1 MSRTIKNS
9 HPGERVL
16 FKTRPNFSQT
26 LESAYFRL
34 IILFLLLYF
43 FTTIIGYFAL
53 IQGRITSLTTIPFV
67 EWSTDILLI
76 VIALLFFS
84 LVWTY
89 LSWRARCY
97 ILTNKRVMIKS
108 GVISKKNVYMH
119 YNKIQDI
126 IVTQGFLQRIF
137 STGDIEIFGGRDRT
151 SLILANIPKPDE
163 IENKINQ
170 RIEGAD
176 QDSETKKPQNPGT
189 RGFQYD

>member
-26 LESAYFRL
+26 LESAYIRL
-34 IILFLLLYF
+34 IILILLLYF
-43 FTTIIGYFAL
+43 FTTIISYFAL

-67 EWSTDILLI
+67 EWSTDVLLL

-89 LSWRARCY
+89 LSWRATCY

-126 IVTQGFLQRIF
+126 IVTQGFVQRIF

-151 SLILANIPKPDE
+151 SLRLYNTPKPDE
-163 IENKINQ
+163 IENKINE
-170 RIEGAD
+170 RIESVD
-176 QDSETKKPQNPGT
+176 QEFETKNPHNPRT
-189 RGFQYD
+189 RRFQD

>member
-9 HPGERVL
+9 HPGEKVL
-16 FKTRPNFSQT
+16 FKTRPNFSQI

-34 IILFLLLYF
+34 IILFLFLYF

-53 IQGRITSLTTIPFV
+53 IQGRITTLTTIPFV
-67 EWSTDILLI
+67 EWSTDILLL

-84 LVWTY
+84 IVWTY
-89 LSWRARCY
+89 LSWRAQCY

-126 IVTQGFLQRIF
+126 IVTQGFFQRIF

-151 SLILANIPKPDE
+151 SLILTNIPKPDD

-176 QDSETKKPQNPGT
+176 QDSETKKPQNPRT
-189 RGFQYD
+189 RGFQHD